1 MSNTLPKK
9 YKEYM
14 LIHYYRGIE
23 VLLRCTT
30 TSIKKFTEITEIR
43 GSNGYVMSIIPRTQ
57 ECIDNP
63 EILYAEIGM
72 GGEGIYVFEKNRV
85 LLFSEYKTMIDKHRE
100 TYSHYRDYLDKTN
113 QS

>member
-1 MSNTLPKK
+1 MSTTLPKK

-14 LIHYYRGIE
+14 LTHYYRGIE

-30 TSIKKFTEITEIR
+30 TSIKKFTEITGIR
-43 GSNGYVMSIIPRTQ
+43 GIKAYVSSFEPKTQ

-72 GGEGIYVFEKNRV
+72 SGEGLYVFERDK
-85 LLFSEYKTMIDKHRE
+85 LFLFSEYKIMIDKHRE
-100 TYSHYRDYLDKTN
+100 TYSNYRDYLDKTN
-113 QS
+113 QP